1 MTDMGTKKRIL
12 FIDKFAGIQ
21 EIVQDQITDGAC
33 NKYDVKI
40 VAGID
45 KALEML
51 AIEKYDGIV
60 MDGLE
65 STLENRLSFI
75 KKVRIMF
82 PQQSIIALLSAA
94 DFGLNSEEKQK
105 LMENKVSVSN
115 KVYALSYDNIETLF
129 GASCKRGYGE
139 EICFQEGTQS

>member
-1 MTDMGTKKRIL
+1 MGTKKRIL

-75 KKVRIMF
+75 KKVRIML
-82 PQQSIIALLSAA
+82 PEQSIIALLSAA

-105 LMENKVSVSN
+105 LIENKVSVSN

-129 GASCKRGYGE
+129 DVSCKRGYGE